1 MGLLFV
7 VEKKLPKLRLLL
19 PSKKSTMVKQMVKN
33 MVRMKL
39 PMMLRR
45 RVILQLVIQ
54 RLASS
59 MLVLPKLALP
69 KLVDQRLYLLVRV
82 LRNPVLI
89 LPVVVI

>member
-1 MGLLFV
+1 
-7 VEKKLPKLRLLL
+7 
-19 PSKKSTMVKQMVKN
+19 
-33 MVRMKL
+33 
-39 PMMLRR
+39 
-45 RVILQLVIQ
+45 
-54 RLASS
+54 